1 MTDAELA
8 LFLRLR
14 DQAAKWYRQSEPMLR
29 EARKVVP
36 TVRANASRSRKVVP
50 TVRANASRSRK
61 AAGPSRKVVPTE
73 ARTYTDRPSA
83 TDAELGFMARRRAL
97 CFLPR
102 TNPGDQLR
110 GVPANTPANR
120 LLAVTQG

>member
-1 MTDAELA
+1 MTNAELA
-8 LFLRLR
+8 LFLKLR
-14 DQAAKWYRQSEPMLR
+14 DQAA
-29 EARKVVP
+29 
-36 TVRANASRSRKVVP
+36 
-50 TVRANASRSRK
+50 
-61 AAGPSRKVVPTE
+61 KVVPTE

-102 TNPGDQLR
+102 TNPGDQPR

-120 LLAVTQG
+120 LLAVAQPSSPVAVPSHVGLKVATWGATS